1 MAITCRDEAMRWVHR
16 YAIGGAAFAAL
27 PLPISTT
34 AGLAALEVHMINF
47 IGGVYDEPVS
57 NLKSIAAGGSFEV
70 MGAGL
75 KFVATRVAA
84 FVPGPAG
91 FVVRAGIAAVVIESL
106 GHAITAYFERKH
118 PGKLFSAAV

>member
-1 MAITCRDEAMRWVHR
+1 MAITCREEAMRWVHR

-34 AGLAALEVHMINF
+34 AGLAALEVHMFNF
-47 IGGVYDEPVS
+47 IGGVYGESVG
-57 NLKSIAAGGSFEV
+57 NLASLAAGGGLEV

-75 KFVATRVAA
+75 KFVATRAVS

-91 FVVRAGIAAVVIESL
+91 IVIRAGIAAVVIETL
-106 GHAITAYFERKH
+106 GRAIIGHFERKH
-118 PGKLFSAAV
+118 PGRLFSPAV